1 MEFHRRNQK
10 PVTVPIVPLIDILVT
25 LLFFFIVSMN
35 DLTEK
40 TDQPEIQV
48 ELPSANSLAVKVVS
62 VSRSTLSLGENG
74 QAEIDG
80 LDVPEG
86 LLKEFLIANLE
97 KRPGMKLA
105 LRVDRGCP
113 WEKVIESHSAALD
126 AGYAQG
132 DIYYPVK
139 MNDAPVS
146 EPAKSSP

>member
-40 TDQPEIQV
+40 TEQPEIQV

-62 VSRSTLSLGENG
+62 VNRSTLSLGKHG

-80 LDVPEG
+80 LDVPDG
-86 LLKEFLIANLE
+86 LLKQFLIANLE
-97 KRPGMKLA
+97 KRPAMKLA

-126 AGYAQG
+126 AGYAQE

-139 MNDAPVS
+139 SNDVPASDPV
-146 EPAKSSP
+146 KSSP